1 MELGQKQYPIN
12 ESCVGCE
19 GADADEMAFKAD
31 DSMPNMSKLSS
42 TEVDISRFLP
52 SKWDAWLAED
62 ADVGTQ
68 QAHND
73 LHQAG
78 AATAKVLDECNVLSG
93 VLRDELAKTDRLLK
107 Q

>member
-1 MELGQKQYPIN
+1 M
-12 ESCVGCE
+12 CWVH
-19 GADADEMAFKAD
+19 ADAHEVAFKAD
-31 DSMPNMSKLSS
+31 DPLPNISKLSS
-42 TEVDISRFLP
+42 NEVDISRFLP
-52 SKWDAWLAED
+52 SEWDAWLAED

-68 QAHND
+68 QAHSD
-73 LHQAG
+73 LHQSG